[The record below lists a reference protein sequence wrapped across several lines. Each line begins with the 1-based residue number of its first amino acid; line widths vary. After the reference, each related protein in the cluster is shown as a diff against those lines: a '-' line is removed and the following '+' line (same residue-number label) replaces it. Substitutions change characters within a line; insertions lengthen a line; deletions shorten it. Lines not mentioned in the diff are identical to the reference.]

1 MTAHASPSERM
12 AKPAM
17 ALGGGLAA
25 AFIIGTMPGVY
36 LETVVAATGI
46 AEVIPAAAPPLGA
59 TARSLIALFV
69 GVLVG
74 SILFLFLQRKGAQA
88 MAFPNRK
95 AVDDRRDPPIDTPE
109 PPSAEKKKRFNLL
122 NFLRRGNDGDAI
134 REFSD
139 LPKLRA
145 ADRHPDAPA
154 RAPLRADTDLARADG
169 TAASPLASRI
179 RRFEQ
184 AEQEQQ
190 PAAEP
195 QPHWAAAMEAE
206 IVSPAEDD
214 WQAPVAAPVTDPVSA
229 QPYRAAEDEAPA
241 PAAAQAAPRWDD
253 EYRVPEM
260 PDVSAWQAAAPAA
273 EPVAAP
279 QPEAASSAPSPRFAA
294 PAFPAPAAEPVAAP
308 LAEPSLPAAPDLSQ
322 LSIGELADRLADGLG
337 RLQQLAWQAEAPSP
351 RATPQAAAPVQ
362 AGQFGAPAQRVAA
375 TDMVPE
381 PMAPALNPDDPA
393 ADAAPIRAPMDDA
406 LRAAL
411 GTLERLT
418 VSDRKVS

>member
-1 MTAHASPSERM
+1 M
-12 AKPAM
+12 ATPAM

-46 AEVIPAAAPPLGA
+46 AEVIPAASPPLGA

-74 SILFLFLQRKGAQA
+74 SILFLFLHRKGVQA
-88 MAFPNRK
+88 MAFPNLK
-95 AVDDRRDPPIDTPE
+95 AADDRRDPSVDTAA
-109 PPSAEKKKRFNLL
+109 PSAEKKKRFNLL

-154 RAPLRADTDLARADG
+154 RPPLRAETDLARPDG
-169 TAASPLASRI
+169 AASPLASRI
-179 RRFEQ
+179 RRFE
-184 AEQEQQ
+184 AEREQQ
-190 PAAEP
+190 PAAEQP
-195 QPHWAAAMEAE
+195 PHWAAAMEAE
-206 IVSPAEDD
+206 IVPTAEDD
-214 WQAPVAAPVTDPVSA
+214 WQVPVAAPVTAPGSV
-229 QPYRAAEDEAPA
+229 QPDRAAADEAPA
-241 PAAAQAAPRWDD
+241 PAAAPAAPRWDD

-260 PDVSAWQAAAPAA
+260 PQMPDVSAWQAAAPIA

-279 QPEAASSAPSPRFAA
+279 TAEQLLPS
-294 PAFPAPAAEPVAAP
+294 
-308 LAEPSLPAAPDLSQ
+308 APDLSH
-322 LSIGELADRLADGLG
+322 LSIAELTDRLADGLG
-337 RLQQLAWQAEAPSP
+337 RLQQLAWQAEAPP
-351 RATPQAAAPVQ
+351 LRFAPLAAAPVQ
-362 AGQFGAPAQRVAA
+362 AGQFGGQAQRAA
-375 TDMVPE
+375 AAEFP
-381 PMAPALNPDDPA
+381 PAPIAPVLNPDNLAVDDAPA
-393 ADAAPIRAPMDDA
+393 RAPMDDA

-418 VSDRKVS
+418 ASDRKVS